1 MHSKVQGKQ
10 KELVIISSLDK
21 EEMEELE
28 KEVNA
33 LGLVY
38 WDTLCSIDMG
48 TSYKRGELYQMF
60 KEGTYLELPLL
71 LEEVNLDFGVYQQI
85 KKLGLHKVIARFVV
99 FPCVEVISW
108 LISQANIQTS

>member
-1 MHSKVQGKQ
+1 MVESWNLEMHSKIQGKQ

-38 WDTLCSIDMG
+38 
-48 TSYKRGELYQMF
+48 
-60 KEGTYLELPLL
+60 
-71 LEEVNLDFGVYQQI
+71 
-85 KKLGLHKVIARFVV
+85 
-99 FPCVEVISW
+99 
-108 LISQANIQTS
+108 